1 MSYKNL
7 QLILK
12 NRVILLE
19 VILTVLVT
27 LLVAIITKNHNNT
40 LSVFLG
46 GVLVM
51 IPTVV
56 YAFLVFRNG
65 AVAYPGV
72 ALKQHQKA
80 MVFRFLANFI
90 LFAIVIIFY
99 RQCNFLLLLLGYL
112 VTISGYWLSLIKA

>member
-27 LLVAIITKNHNNT
+27 LVVAIITKNYNNT

-65 AVAYPGV
+65 VVAYPGV